1 MNYSYKQNKNSKV
14 VSWILTIILLIAAAG
29 AIFVIFDKDEKE
41 QMVEPEATATNLQEG
56 LVMSEKASLKLDN
69 PLGLT
74 FTMEISPELYEE
86 VSKDENK
93 TFGIVIGPIKYFRQV
108 DTGEGFDKIDWIKEF
123 EEKDFNVSCLEG
135 DILAVTAADGTLSHY
150 IQNGSI
156 VNVPYQGV
164 NTRIVGFGYLK
175 TVDGDNVSYKYA
187 ALPEG
192 VSYEDYACAYMYA
205 AADLL
210 NEIEVLGLYM
220 AESDIDVLKSIINQA
235 VDLAHGLEEPTDDG
249 STFTVTLS
257 EEAKDL
263 KVGEEFTLD
272 VEIAE
277 PVRMSIWWQ
286 STDTSVAVVK
296 DGVIKAVGEGSAT
309 INVFVAGEKY
319 TCEITVD
326 NRIELPDS
334 AE

>member
-1 MNYSYKQNKNSKV
+1 MNYSYKQNKKGKAIA
-14 VSWILTIILLIAAAG
+14 WILVLVLLIAAAG
-29 AIFVIFDKDEKE
+29 AVFVAFNKKE
-41 QMVEPEATATNLQEG
+41 NKPTVEPEATTNLQEG
-56 LVMSEKASLKLDN
+56 LVMSEKASFRFKDS
-69 PLGLT
+69 LGLT
-74 FTMEISPELYEE
+74 FTMEISPEMYEE

-123 EEKDFNVSCLEG
+123 EEKELNVSCLEG
-135 DILAVTAADGTLSHY
+135 DVLAVTAEDGTLSHY
-150 IQNGSI
+150 ILNGSI

-175 TVDGDNVSYKYA
+175 TVDGENVSYKYA

-210 NEIEVLGLYM
+210 NEIEVLDLYM
-220 AESDIDVLKSIINQA
+220 AQSDIDILKSVINQA
-235 VDLAHGLEEPTDDG
+235 VDLAHGLEAPTDDG
-249 STFTVTLS
+249 STFSVTLS
-257 EEAKDL
+257 EVAKDL
-263 KVGEEFTLD
+263 KIGEEFILD

-319 TCEITVD
+319 TCEITVG
-326 NRIELPDS
+326 NGMELPNS
-334 AE
+334 VE

>member
-1 MNYSYKQNKNSKV
+1 MNYSYKQNKKSNV

-29 AIFVIFDKDEKE
+29 AIFVIFDKDKKE
-41 QMVEPEATATNLQEG
+41 QTVDSTGTLIQEG
-56 LVMSEKASLKLDN
+56 LVMSEKASLKLNN

-123 EEKDFNVSCLEG
+123 EEKDMNVSCLEG

-220 AESDIDVLKSIINQA
+220 AESDIDILKSIINQA

-257 EEAKDL
+257 EKAKDL

>member
-1 MNYSYKQNKNSKV
+1 
-14 VSWILTIILLIAAAG
+14 
-29 AIFVIFDKDEKE
+29 
-41 QMVEPEATATNLQEG
+41 
-56 LVMSEKASLKLDN
+56 
-69 PLGLT
+69 
-74 FTMEISPELYEE
+74 
-86 VSKDENK
+86 
-93 TFGIVIGPIKYFRQV
+93 
-108 DTGEGFDKIDWIKEF
+108 
-123 EEKDFNVSCLEG
+123 
-135 DILAVTAADGTLSHY
+135 
-150 IQNGSI
+150 
-156 VNVPYQGV
+156 
-164 NTRIVGFGYLK
+164 
-175 TVDGDNVSYKYA
+175 
-187 ALPEG
+187 
-192 VSYEDYACAYMYA
+192 MYA
-205 AADLL
+205 AAELL
-210 NEIEVLGLYM
+210 NEIEVLDLYM
-220 AESDIDVLKSIINQA
+220 AQSDIDFLKSIINQA